1 MKHMMDCS
9 SGASPSRLRQIAQED
24 ERCLLGDALN
34 FPNPGLCAAWGSPD
48 LGDEFRSPLRSEVP
62 VLFICGDLDPRTP
75 VANAED
81 LLGGLPRGQLVV
93 VENAGHD
100 LDLFGDPRLRDI
112 LSHFLRDRALP
123 RTRIALPPP
132 RFTPATP

>member
-1 MKHMMDCS
+1 
-9 SGASPSRLRQIAQED
+9 
-24 ERCLLGDALN
+24 
-34 FPNPGLCAAWGSPD
+34 
-48 LGDEFRSPLRSEVP
+48 
-62 VLFICGDLDPRTP
+62 
-75 VANAED
+75 
-81 LLGGLPRGQLVV
+81 VV